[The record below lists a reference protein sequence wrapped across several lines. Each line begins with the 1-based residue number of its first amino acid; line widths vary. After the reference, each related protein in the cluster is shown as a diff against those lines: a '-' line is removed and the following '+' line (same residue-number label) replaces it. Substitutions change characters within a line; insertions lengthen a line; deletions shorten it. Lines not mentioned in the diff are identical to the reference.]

1 MKAEHVKLDLD
12 HYKELFLMQKEF
24 NAMKKELENLR
35 KKNKEEAYDFLLRF
49 IVQLKRISGNH
60 GMYSALEEAATK
72 AGYSIIFDGG
82 KIGKSQ
88 LGTGEKI
95 IVITSYQHV

>member
-1 MKAEHVKLDLD
+1 MKAEYVKLDLD
-12 HYKELFLMQKEF
+12 HYKELFLMQREF
-24 NAMKKELENLR
+24 NGMKTELENLR
-35 KKNKEEAYDFLLRF
+35 TKNKEEAYDFLFRF
-49 IVQLKRISGNH
+49 IVRLKHNSAGPSI
-60 GMYSALEEAATK
+60 YSLLEQSATE

-82 KIGKSQ
+82 KTGKSQ